1 MIRIVLFLLLVGAL
15 ALGVAWFA
23 DQPGQV
29 VLTWPWLEH
38 VWPEHGQVKTTL
50 MVLVGVILVAMAVLA
65 ILWSII
71 RAILRAPKTL
81 ANRREHRRGVRAYE
95 AISHGLIAIGSGDID
110 AAQRHAATVNR
121 LSPHEPLALLL
132 SAQSAQLAGDREGAE
147 RVFRT
152 MASRDDTKPLGLH
165 GLFIEAHRRNDPV
178 SARAYAEEAAR
189 TTPSLGW
196 ASRAVLEARCKDGD
210 WAGALTLLETN
221 AAALTKDVYR
231 RLRAVLLVA
240 HARVIEDSDRDKA
253 KVLALEA
260 QKLAPTF
267 VPAAALAG
275 RLLGES
281 GEVRKATRI
290 IDAAW
295 RANPH
300 PELAQAFTELRP
312 GESAR
317 DRLKR
322 IEGAARNVPDN
333 MESALAIGRAAFDAR
348 EFGKARSVLAPYIA
362 APTKRVA
369 LLMAEIERAEGDEG
383 RAREWLARAVNAAP
397 DPAWTAD
404 GHISDRWEPA
414 SPISGRLD
422 AFEWRVPTTGVLS
435 AAPVIELEPPA
446 APIVMTPT
454 PPLESEAKD
463 GGDITLPPATN
474 EIAAE
479 VPPSRP
485 AEPIIPL
492 VHAPDDP
499 GPEVAEDIDAA
510 DDAKPGVWRK
520 IFG

>member
-1 MIRIVLFLLLVGAL
+1 MTRIVLFLVVVGVL
-15 ALGVAWFA
+15 ALGVAWLA
-23 DQPGQV
+23 DRPGDV
-29 VLTWPWLEH
+29 IVTWPWLEQ
-38 VWPEHGQVKTTL
+38 VWPGHGRNEISL
-50 MVLVGVILVAMAVLA
+50 LVLGGAILLAMAALA
-65 ILWSII
+65 FLWSII
-71 RAILRAPKTL
+71 RAILRAPTAL
-81 ANRREHRRGVRAYE
+81 AKRREHRRGVRAYE
-95 AISHGLIAIGSGDID
+95 AISHGLIAIGSGDLD
-110 AAQRHAATVNR
+110 AAQQHTATVNK
-121 LSPHEPLALLL
+121 LAPHEPLALLL

-147 RVFRT
+147 RVFRA

-165 GLFIEAHRRNDPV
+165 GLFVEAHRRNDPV

-189 TTPSLGW
+189 TAPSLGW

-210 WAGALTLLETN
+210 WAGALALLEAN
-221 AAALTKDVYR
+221 AATLSKTVYR

-240 HARVIEDSDRDKA
+240 HARAIEDSDRDKA
-253 KVLALEA
+253 KVLAMEA

-300 PELAQAFTELRP
+300 PDLAQAFFELRS

-322 IEGAARNVPDN
+322 IEAAAKNVPDN
-333 MESALAIGRAAFDAR
+333 IESALAIARAAIDAR
-348 EFGKARSVLAPYIA
+348 EFGKARSVLAPYTA

-404 GHISDRWEPA
+404 GHISDRWHPA
-414 SPISGRLD
+414 SPVTGRLD
-422 AFEWRVPTTGVLS
+422 AFEWRVPTTGTISATPMIEIEPPEAPVVIAAS
-435 AAPVIELEPPA
+435 PPVEAEAESDDEAAPPPAAKDTTPAPAPSSAAAPV
-446 APIVMTPT
+446 
-454 PPLESEAKD
+454 
-463 GGDITLPPATN
+463 
-474 EIAAE
+474 
-479 VPPSRP
+479 
-485 AEPIIPL
+485 IPL

-499 GPEVAEDIDAA
+499 GPVEDSETD
-510 DDAKPGVWRK
+510 DDAKPGMWQK

>member
-1 MIRIVLFLLLVGAL
+1 
-15 ALGVAWFA
+15 
-23 DQPGQV
+23 
-29 VLTWPWLEH
+29 
-38 VWPEHGQVKTTL
+38 
-50 MVLVGVILVAMAVLA
+50 
-65 ILWSII
+65 
-71 RAILRAPKTL
+71 
-81 ANRREHRRGVRAYE
+81 
-95 AISHGLIAIGSGDID
+95 
-110 AAQRHAATVNR
+110 
-121 LSPHEPLALLL
+121 
-132 SAQSAQLAGDREGAE
+132 
-147 RVFRT
+147 
-152 MASRDDTKPLGLH
+152 
-165 GLFIEAHRRNDPV
+165 
-178 SARAYAEEAAR
+178 
-189 TTPSLGW
+189 
-196 ASRAVLEARCKDGD
+196 
-210 WAGALTLLETN
+210 
-221 AAALTKDVYR
+221 
-231 RLRAVLLVA
+231 LRAVLLVA
-240 HARVIEDSDRDKA
+240 HARAIEDSDRDKA

-290 IDAAW
+290 IDVAW

-300 PELAQAFTELRP
+300 PELAQAFTALRS

-333 MESALAIGRAAFDAR
+333 IESALAIGRAALDAR
-348 EFGKARSVLAPYIA
+348 EFGKARSVLAPYVA

-414 SPISGRLD
+414 SPITGRLD
-422 AFEWRVPTTGVLS
+422 AFEWRVPTTGALS

-454 PPLESEAKD
+454 PPVESEARD
-463 GGDITLPPATN
+463 ADEITLPPATN
-474 EIAAE
+474 DVTAEAAPAR
-479 VPPSRP
+479 PP
-485 AEPIIPL
+485 EPIIPL

-499 GPEVAEDIDAA
+499 GPEVPDESQTG